1 MTIHIRIFKSSDSK
15 FISSLVTRFSE
26 FDLPEWRVMNEIDD
40 TNRILLQKAMEQP
53 EPDSIIFVAEDEKGR
68 LAGFI
73 HLQTQ
78 TDYFNGEK
86 HGYISDLA
94 VDKFFEGQGIGR
106 ILMGKAEEWTL
117 QKGYRL
123 LTLHVFA
130 GNRHAQHV
138 YEKHGF
144 SQEIIKYAKA
154 IKPSLQTGNSNLN
167 PNSENK

>member
-1 MTIHIRIFKSSDSK
+1 MTIHIRTFKSSDSK

-26 FDLPEWRVMNEIDD
+26 FDLPEWRVTNEIDD

-53 EPDSIIFVAEDEKGR
+53 ESDSIIFVAEDENGR
-68 LAGFI
+68 LAGFT

-94 VDKFFEGQGIGR
+94 VDKSYEGQGIGH
-106 ILMGKAEEWTL
+106 ILIGKAEEWAL
-117 QKGYRL
+117 QKGYLL

-138 YEKHGF
+138 YENHGF
-144 SQEIIKYAKA
+144 SLDIIKYTKA
-154 IKPSLQTGNSNLN
+154 IKPSLQTSNSNLN
-167 PNSENK
+167 HNSKIE